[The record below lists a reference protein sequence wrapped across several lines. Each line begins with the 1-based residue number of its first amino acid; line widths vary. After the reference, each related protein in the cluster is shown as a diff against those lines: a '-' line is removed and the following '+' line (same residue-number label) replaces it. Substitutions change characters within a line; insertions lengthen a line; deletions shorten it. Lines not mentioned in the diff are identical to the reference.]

1 MYVPGDCNIL
11 LIYVCDLCYRKKK
24 LQKEQITSAA
34 DRVKMWIL
42 FPQANFYKIL
52 QTKLRN
58 HLKRTLS
65 MEGLV
70 ADIFKFLGITTNSI
84 FLEVRLGTRLLYAV
98 KFEIF

>member
-1 MYVPGDCNIL
+1 M
-11 LIYVCDLCYRKKK
+11 IYVIEKK
-24 LQKEQITSAA
+24 LQKVQITSAV
-34 DRVKMWIL
+34 DRVKMWLL

-52 QTKLRN
+52 QTNLRN
-58 HLKRTLS
+58 QLKRILS

-70 ADIFKFLGITTNSI
+70 ADVFEFLGITAKSI

>member
-1 MYVPGDCNIL
+1 M
-11 LIYVCDLCYRKKK
+11 
-24 LQKEQITSAA
+24 QITSAA

-42 FPQANFYKIL
+42 FPQANFYKII
-52 QTKLRN
+52 QTNLRN
-58 HLKRTLS
+58 QLKRTLS

-70 ADIFKFLGITTNSI
+70 ADVFKFLGITATSV

>member
-1 MYVPGDCNIL
+1 M
-11 LIYVCDLCYRKKK
+11 
-24 LQKEQITSAA
+24 QITSAA

-52 QTKLRN
+52 QTNLRN
-58 HLKRTLS
+58 QLKRTLS

-70 ADIFKFLGITTNSI
+70 ADVFKFLGITATFV